1 MSAGGQRGVD
11 LSGIT
16 ASRIRDAADVTAQAK
31 VRLVYQTLIS
41 NTNQRPYVGRIANG
55 NNNLVQ
61 FTEGIKEISAG
72 GSNCPQCVG
81 LPFQL
86 SVPMTF
92 KNFL

>member
-1 MSAGGQRGVD
+1 MSAGGQRGTD

-16 ASRIRDAADVTAQAK
+16 SSRIRDAADVTAQTK

-41 NTNQRPYVGRIANG
+41 NTVQRPFVGRIANG
-55 NNNLVQ
+55 NNNLLQ
-61 FTEGIKEISAG
+61 FTEGIKEVAVG
-72 GSNCPQCVG
+72 GNCPTCVG
-81 LPFQL
+81 LPYQY